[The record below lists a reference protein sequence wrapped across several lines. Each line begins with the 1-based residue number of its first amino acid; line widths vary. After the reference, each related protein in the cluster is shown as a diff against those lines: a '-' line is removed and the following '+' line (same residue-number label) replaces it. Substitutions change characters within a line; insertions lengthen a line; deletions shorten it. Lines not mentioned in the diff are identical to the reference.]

1 MRLLIAVLSPG
12 TARRIAAGTE
22 IRGFDAL
29 IAPNGT
35 QALKLLSR
43 ERFDLLILHACLPE
57 LDGFEVLESLAAL
70 HHPCP
75 PRVLFLCEPELCA
88 SRPALAD
95 AVAPICAA
103 PEKLC
108 ALLETLAQKPLPK
121 LAAAQAPR
129 TAQAVDTF
137 LSAISMDRRYK
148 GRAYAAWLLE
158 HLAPSPVLEERS
170 MGQLYRCAPAP
181 LAPRPPPWSA
191 ACAWRWKACS
201 PKAACGAS
209 SAFSAPRW
217 TRNAASRPTG
227 PFCCRPLNRSGW
239 ITPWRIRARQTA
251 ARCTTARPH
260 PPGCRRCG

>member
-12 TARRIAAGTE
+12 TARRIAAGME

-108 ALLETLAQKPLPK
+108 ALLETLGL
-121 LAAAQAPR
+121 
-129 TAQAVDTF
+129 
-137 LSAISMDRRYK
+137 
-148 GRAYAAWLLE
+148 
-158 HLAPSPVLEERS
+158 
-170 MGQLYRCAPAP
+170 
-181 LAPRPPPWSA
+181 
-191 ACAWRWKACS
+191 
-201 PKAACGAS
+201 
-209 SAFSAPRW
+209 
-217 TRNAASRPTG
+217 
-227 PFCCRPLNRSGW
+227 
-239 ITPWRIRARQTA
+239 
-251 ARCTTARPH
+251 
-260 PPGCRRCG
+260 

>member
-12 TARRIAAGTE
+12 TARRIAAGME

-121 LAAAQAPR
+121 LQRLRQPR

-170 MGQLYRCAPAP
+170 MGQLYRSCARAFGTTPTAVERC
-181 LAPRPPPWSA
+181 LRVAVESVFTQGSMRGIE
-191 ACAWRWKACS
+191 R
-201 PKAACGAS
+201 
-209 SAFSAPRW
+209 FSAPRW

-227 PFCCRPLNRSGW
+227 PFCCRPLNRSAGSLLGGYALAKQQRDA
-239 ITPWRIRARQTA
+239 PQP
-251 ARCTTARPH
+251 ARPH
-260 PPGCRRCG
+260 PGCRRCG

>member
-12 TARRIAAGTE
+12 TARRIAAGME

-103 PEKLC
+103 P
-108 ALLETLAQKPLPK
+108 
-121 LAAAQAPR
+121 
-129 TAQAVDTF
+129 
-137 LSAISMDRRYK
+137 
-148 GRAYAAWLLE
+148 
-158 HLAPSPVLEERS
+158 
-170 MGQLYRCAPAP
+170 

-201 PKAACGAS
+201 PRAACGAS

>member
-12 TARRIAAGTE
+12 TARRIAAGME

-57 LDGFEVLESLAAL
+57 LDGFEVLEALAAL

-95 AVAPICAA
+95 AVAPICAT

-158 HLAPSPVLEERS
+158 HLAPSPVLE
-170 MGQLYRCAPAP
+170 
-181 LAPRPPPWSA
+181 
-191 ACAWRWKACS
+191 
-201 PKAACGAS
+201 
-209 SAFSAPRW
+209 
-217 TRNAASRPTG
+217 
-227 PFCCRPLNRSGW
+227 
-239 ITPWRIRARQTA
+239 
-251 ARCTTARPH
+251 
-260 PPGCRRCG
+260 

>member
-1 MRLLIAVLSPG
+1 M
-12 TARRIAAGTE
+12 E

-57 LDGFEVLESLAAL
+57 LDGFEVLEALAAL

-108 ALLETLAQKPLPK
+108 ALLETLGAK
-121 LAAAQAPR
+121 AAAKTGSGSGAAHRAGGGYLFKRHFHGPSLQGPRLCGVAP
-129 TAQAVDTF
+129 
-137 LSAISMDRRYK
+137 
-148 GRAYAAWLLE
+148 
-158 HLAPSPVLEERS
+158 
-170 MGQLYRCAPAP
+170 
-181 LAPRPPPWSA
+181 
-191 ACAWRWKACS
+191 
-201 PKAACGAS
+201 
-209 SAFSAPRW
+209 
-217 TRNAASRPTG
+217 
-227 PFCCRPLNRSGW
+227 
-239 ITPWRIRARQTA
+239 
-251 ARCTTARPH
+251 
-260 PPGCRRCG
+260 